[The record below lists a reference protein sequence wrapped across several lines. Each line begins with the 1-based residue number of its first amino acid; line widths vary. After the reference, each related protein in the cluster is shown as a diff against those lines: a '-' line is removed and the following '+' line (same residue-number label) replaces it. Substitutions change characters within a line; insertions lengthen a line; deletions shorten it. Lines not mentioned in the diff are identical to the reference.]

1 MMDNAARAEREGRY
15 ADAVTYYNRVM
26 ELSPGN
32 VAVKQLIA
40 RDGTILNNAQLISKG
55 AELYAL
61 GNLSDAKARFE
72 EVLKS
77 DPNNLVAQDYL
88 NRILTEMKEAT
99 ELEDL
104 QKDDRVWKI
113 YLEALEHFRNAD
125 YEKAILLWQEV
136 LKYYPGNKNT
146 INNIEQA
153 RLRMQGKE

>member
-1 MMDNAARAEREGRY
+1 M
-15 ADAVTYYNRVM
+15 
-26 ELSPGN
+26 
-32 VAVKQLIA
+32 
-40 RDGTILNNAQLISKG
+40 
-55 AELYAL
+55 

-77 DPNNLVAQDYL
+77 DPDNVVARDYMGK
-88 NRILTEMKEAT
+88 ILTLMKEAT

-113 YLEALEHFRNAD
+113 YLEALEHFRSGD
-125 YEKAILLWQEV
+125 YENAIILWQEV

-146 INNIEQA
+146 ISNIEQA

>member
-1 MMDNAARAEREGRY
+1 MMDNAARSEKEGRY
-15 ADAVTYYNRVM
+15 AEAVTFYNRVI

-40 RDGTILNNAQLISKG
+40 RNGTILNNAQLISKG
-55 AELYAL
+55 AELFTM
-61 GNLSDAKARFE
+61 GNLSDSRARFE

-77 DPNNLVAQDYL
+77 DPDNLVATDYL
-88 NRILTEMKEAT
+88 GKILAQMKEAT

-113 YLEALEHFRNAD
+113 YLEALEHFRNGE
-125 YEKAILLWQEV
+125 YENAILLWQEV
-136 LKYYPGNKNT
+136 LKYYPGNANT
-146 INNIEQA
+146 ISNIEQA